1 MSEFWVS
8 SGHLLL
14 DRAAGGGLGLT
25 DDFLRA
31 YLARPEMMPPDE
43 ACAAE
48 RALHARLMAAP
59 RQPVAPADLA
69 ALADPDARENW
80 AHLLAFRQALLAAP
94 TLEAAYV
101 RLVRAGAGRTPPL
114 FLDQL
119 VHVILRNALHDAPD
133 PYVARA
139 AELFFRPQKVTFH
152 EGTVL
157 LADAELIER
166 HERDR
171 RSSPLLAMLGGP
183 AVSELTVLRPD
194 NAEGYWARSD
204 AFDMVLDLNG
214 APSGREA
221 LATALRLWI
230 RQLHG
235 IDATVT
241 PLPRIEDAD
250 WRWFVGLDVEATA
263 IGNALWTGRELPPG
277 AAERILALFRLD
289 FPAGAPLLAQVEGR
303 PVWLLLATDAGHRL
317 RLKPQNL
324 VTGLPLLANAMAN

>member
-14 DRAAGGGLGLT
+14 DRAPGGGLLLT
-25 DDFLRA
+25 DAFLQA
-31 YLARPEMMPPDE
+31 YLARPELMPPPE
-43 ACAAE
+43 ACQAE
-48 RALHARLMAAP
+48 QALHARLLAAP
-59 RQPVAPADLA
+59 RDLVTPEQLA
-69 ALADPDARENW
+69 ALADADARDNW
-80 AHLLAFRQALLAAP
+80 QHLLAFRQALLAAP
-94 TLEAAYV
+94 TLQAAYGA
-101 RLVRAGAGRTPPL
+101 LVRAGAGRTPPL

-119 VHVILRNALHDAPD
+119 AHVILRAALDGLGDAF
-133 PYVARA
+133 VARA
-139 AELFFRPQKVTFH
+139 AECFFRPQKVTFH

-171 RSSPLLAMLGGP
+171 RASPLLAMLGGP
-183 AVSELTVLRPD
+183 AVTELTVLRPD
-194 NAEGYWARSD
+194 NAAGYWARSD

-221 LATALRLWI
+221 LARALALWI
-230 RQLHG
+230 GQLHG
-235 IDATVT
+235 LEARVT
-241 PLPRIEDAD
+241 PVPRIEDAD

-263 IGNALWTGRELPPG
+263 IGNALWGGRELPAG
-277 AAERILALFRLD
+277 AAERILSLFRLD
-289 FPAGAPLLAQVEGR
+289 FPAEAPLLPQVAGR

-324 VTGLPLLANAMAN
+324 VTGLPLRVVGAN